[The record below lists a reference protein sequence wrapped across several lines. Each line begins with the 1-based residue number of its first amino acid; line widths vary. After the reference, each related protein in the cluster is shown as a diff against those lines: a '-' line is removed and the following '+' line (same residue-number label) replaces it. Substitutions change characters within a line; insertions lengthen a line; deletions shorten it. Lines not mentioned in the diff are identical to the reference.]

1 VKFGLFK
8 DPQIF
13 CYFNNS
19 IQVLLAFFQ
28 TSRTVVV
35 SVRATGSARG
45 ITSHSSVVV
54 EAVVVVVVVV
64 VVEVVVVVGGEKIFA
79 RNCWQSW
86 MSPLRIVQHL

>member
-1 VKFGLFK
+1 M
-8 DPQIF
+8 
-13 CYFNNS
+13 
-19 IQVLLAFFQ
+19 
-28 TSRTVVV
+28 

-64 VVEVVVVVGGEKIFA
+64 VAVVEVVVVVGGEKIFA

-86 MSPLRIVQHL
+86 ISPLRIVQHL